1 MHETLQ
7 LIKEEKDLQDVY
19 NYLYKP
25 LIVLDDIEK
34 KFKSLHVKDKT
45 REVNLDVPYKIDRIK
60 NNYLPQIIHTYL
72 NFDIHYRNTKVIQ
85 SVNNQNLT
93 AKEVLL
99 NQISKVLEEIELI
112 EEIYYLNN
120 QQQFLVNGVIVDKI
134 GYEDSLFNV
143 DSKHITLKN
152 EFNYQSYEQEE
163 KEKQLKDKTDAEEAL
178 ENEKILKKAKLIQ
191 DELDRKHF
199 EKEEQDRL
207 IREAE
212 EKKIEEAKKVLKEAE
227 EKKQKEEQEKLAKL
241 AKEKKEQELQ
251 QNPPTTAI
259 ANPTQPTKKKS
270 NFMLTFG
277 AGLSSIIIIGGFFIT
292 TNASSNINS
301 DYHAEAYN
309 ELNTIS
315 NVYASMNMKNT
326 DNQFSATQYIE
337 NKLANQTNSKI
348 SFNSQNNTFT
358 IGEGKEAEKIVL
370 SDAHDAFEP
379 NSNKLKINY
388 ELPKTDGDTC
398 FAIAKDLTNN
408 MRNIDSI
415 SINDIELT
423 KHDASTQSVLINN
436 DKIFQACTDG
446 TNQVSINLKK

>member
-1 MHETLQ
+1 MHEILQ

-191 DELDRKHF
+191 DELDRKRF

-251 QNPPTTAI
+251 QNPPAIAI

-309 ELNTIS
+309 ELNAIS
-315 NVYASMNMKNT
+315 NVYASMNMKNA